1 MGDFLR
7 DFQNVLTK
15 FENVQGTNLYRRQ
28 DKPETP
34 VKLIKPSVGRIMKLE
49 VIEPNDYFAQFYMEQ
64 LKIYAENLKQIGADW
79 KIERISK
86 INLSLLKLA
95 IYEIKYKDIPYKVE
109 INEVV
114 ELAKKYGEEMSGKF
128 INGALAKVV
137 KEM

>member
-28 DKPETP
+28 DKPEIP
-34 VKLIKPSVGRIMKLE
+34 VKLIKPSVGRIVKIE

-79 KIERISK
+79 KIEGKTIQIIFDDDDMAK
-86 INLSLLKLA
+86 I
-95 IYEIKYKDIPYKVE
+95 IRQIWE
-109 INEVV
+109 
-114 ELAKKYGEEMSGKF
+114 
-128 INGALAKVV
+128 
-137 KEM
+137 